1 MSDNALARYAIDYG
15 GQPAWI
21 DPADDYDRLG
31 LRPVYRQQGD
41 AAPFGYTGGGEMP
54 PEIGDHAWRHRLV
67 ETPEDYASDLTR
79 RLNALARQV
88 AREHEAHPTYVSG
101 APEYGEGGASFVD
114 GIESRIDADAG
125 RGVRAPFLPSDEV
138 PNAGRVMSPN
148 ALMQQMMSR
157 PQTTIRRP
165 FR

>member
-21 DPADDYDRLG
+21 DPADSYDRLG
-31 LRPVYRQQGD
+31 LKPVYRQQGD
-41 AAPFGYTGGGEMP
+41 AAPFGYTGGGEIP
-54 PEIGDHAWRHRLV
+54 PEISARVWPYVLA
-67 ETPEDYASDLTR
+67 ESPEDYGSDLTR

-88 AREHEAHPTYVSG
+88 AREQAAYPTYVPG
-101 APEYGEGGASFVD
+101 APEYGEGGASFLA
-114 GIESRIDADAG
+114 GINGIDESAG

-148 ALMQQMMSR
+148 ALMLQMMSR
-157 PQTTIRRP
+157 PQATIRRG